1 MKQQTLNGLWQ
12 LYQANNVDPIAA
24 TVPGCVHLDLLAAE
38 KIPDPYYR
46 DNELKT
52 MWVGETDWLYR
63 RQFTVSAEFLEHD
76 RVLLRC
82 EGLDTIA
89 TIRLNGQEIGQTD
102 NMFRSWEFDLKSVLL
117 VGENEIEILFS
128 APVTYA
134 QRRLAERNLPA
145 WTDEKLLGGNWMR
158 KEQCNFGWDW
168 GIRQVTSGIWRD
180 ISLMAFSQARLTDLH
195 IRQDHTTAEQV
206 ILTCHIS
213 TEQLAVQTLTI
224 EATVS
229 LNKSIVAKA
238 DQVVK
243 ASTNLVSLII
253 NDPQL
258 WWPNG
263 LGEQPLYQV
272 EVMLFDE
279 IGNLIGTLD
288 KRIGL
293 RTLKLVRQADEW
305 GESFHFE
312 ANGVPFFSK
321 GANWIPADQFAPRVT
336 KAWYH
341 NLLTDAAAVNMNMLR
356 VWGGGIYEADIF
368 YELCDQLGLCV
379 WQDFMFA
386 CATYPSFDAAFIATV
401 KAEAEDNVR
410 RLRDHACLALWCG
423 NNELEQGLVD
433 ETWTDS
439 AMSWVDYDKLFDQL
453 LREVVGALNPDTD
466 YWVGS
471 PHTPQGNRYDF
482 NNPDSGDAHIWQVW
496 HGQKPFEFYRTCFH
510 RFNSEFG
517 FQSFPEPRTV
527 YGYTQPQDRN
537 VTSYIMEHHQRSGI
551 GNSTIMHY
559 MLDWFRLPT
568 AFKSIL
574 WLSQIQQG
582 MAIKYAV
589 EHWRRTMPRGMG
601 TLYWQLNDCW
611 PIASWSSL
619 DYYGRWKALHY
630 MARHFF
636 APLLISGL
644 EDSETNQVEI
654 HVTSDRLVEQS
665 GQVSWQLTTVN
676 GDLIERAELEVQIQ
690 PNQNNR
696 FGTLDLQAH
705 VDKYGVRNLM
715 LWLSLGVDGTAVSTN
730 LVILSRP
737 KHLELVSPNISTE
750 LTEINS
756 QQYQLTLTSDKPAM
770 WVWVMVETYEAKL
783 SDNFLHLYP
792 NRPISLTL
800 TVEQPTTLAE
810 VKQALQVSSLV
821 DTYGV

>member
-1 MKQQTLNGLWQ
+1 MKQQTLNGSWH
-12 LYQANNVDPIAA
+12 LYQANKTDPIPA
-24 TVPGCVHLDLLAAE
+24 TVPGCVHLDLLASE

-63 RQFTVSAEFLEHD
+63 RQVTVPAEFLEHD
-76 RVLLRC
+76 CVLLRC
-82 EGLDTIA
+82 EGLDTLA
-89 TIRLNGQEIGQTD
+89 TIRLNGQEIAQTN
-102 NMFRSWEFDLKSVLL
+102 NMFRTWEFDLKSALQA
-117 VGENEIEILFS
+117 GDNEFEILFAS
-128 APVTYA
+128 PVKYA
-134 QRRLAERNLPA
+134 QQRLSERNLPA
-145 WTDEKLLGGNWMR
+145 WTDEKVLGGNWMR
-158 KEQCNFGWDW
+158 KAQCNFGWDW

-180 ISLMAFSQARLTDLH
+180 ISMVAFNTARLTDLY
-195 IRQDHTTAEQV
+195 IRQDHAIAGQV
-206 ILTCHIS
+206 DLSCEIS
-213 TEQLAVQTLTI
+213 TEHVTEDPLTAQVTVTRNETI
-224 EATVS
+224 VTETNLPLNRAT
-229 LNKSIVAKA
+229 KSI
-238 DQVVK
+238 
-243 ASTNLVSLII
+243 SLTI

-263 LGEQPLYQV
+263 MGAQPLYQV
-272 EVMLFDE
+272 AVTLLDE
-279 IGNLIGTLD
+279 TGQQLD
-288 KRIGL
+288 SITKRIGL

-321 GANWIPADQFAPRVT
+321 GANWIPADQFTPRLT
-336 KAWYH
+336 DDWYTR
-341 NLLTDAAAVNMNMLR
+341 LLSDAAAVNMNMLR

-368 YELCDQLGLCV
+368 YDLCDRLGLCV

-386 CATYPSFDAAFIATV
+386 CGTYPSFDEDYMATV

-410 RLRDHACLALWCG
+410 RLRHHASLALWCG
-423 NNELEQGLVD
+423 NNELEQGLVA
-433 ETWTDS
+433 ETWTES
-439 AMSWVDYDKLFDQL
+439 TMSWADYGKLFEKL
-453 LREVVGALNPDTD
+453 LPDVVTRLNPETD

-482 NNPDSGDAHIWQVW
+482 NNPNSGDAHIWNVW
-496 HGQKPFEFYRTCFH
+496 HGKEPFEFYRTCMH

-527 YGYTQPQDRN
+527 YGYTESQDRN

-568 AFKSIL
+568 AFESTL

-601 TLYWQLNDCW
+601 TLYWQINDCW

-630 MARHFF
+630 MTRHFF
-636 APLLISGL
+636 APLLISGV
-644 EDSETNQVEI
+644 EDSATNQVEL
-654 HVTSDRLVEQS
+654 HVTSDLLTEQV
-665 GQVSWQLTTVN
+665 GQVRWQLTTVD
-676 GDLIERAELEVQIQ
+676 GDLIEQAEATAQIQ

-696 FGTLDLQAH
+696 LDTVDLQPH
-705 VDKYGVRNLM
+705 VEVYGVRNLM
-715 LWLSLGVDGTAVSTN
+715 LWLTLTVADEVVSTN
-730 LVILSRP
+730 LVTLSRP
-737 KHLELVSPNISTE
+737 KHLELAAPTINTN
-750 LTEINS
+750 LTKIDS
-756 QQYQLTLTSDKPAM
+756 RQYQLTLTSDKPAM
-770 WVWVMVETYEAKL
+770 WVWAMLDNHDAKL

-792 NRPISLTL
+792 NHPVSLTI
-800 TVEQPTTLAE
+800 TIEQPTTLAE
-810 VKQALQVSSLV
+810 VEQNLRVSSLV
-821 DTYGV
+821 DTYR